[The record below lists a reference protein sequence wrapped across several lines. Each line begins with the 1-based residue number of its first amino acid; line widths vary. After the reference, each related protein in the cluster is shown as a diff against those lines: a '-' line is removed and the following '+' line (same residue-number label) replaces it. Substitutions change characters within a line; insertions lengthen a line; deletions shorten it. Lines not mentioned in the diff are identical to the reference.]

1 VVFAVL
7 LATSA
12 IESAVLMPDSLW
24 SVALPFADKQ
34 LAAEISRSALAY
46 LRRKP

>member
-1 VVFAVL
+1 MDAPQQPQQQRSRE
-7 LATSA
+7 T
-12 IESAVLMPDSLW
+12 LW

-34 LAAEISRSALAY
+34 LAAEITRAALAY